1 MAGPVRLDNRVI
13 LVTGAGGGL
22 GRAHALALAA
32 RGAKV
37 VVNDLGGA
45 VDGTGNASSAPAD
58 KVVAEIRGAGGE
70 AVANYDSVA
79 TMAGGKNMVRQA
91 LDHFSRIDGV
101 VNNAGILRDVSFHK
115 MTEQDWDS
123 VMAVHVKGAFCVTHA
138 AWPHLR
144 DSNYGRVVLTS
155 SAAGI
160 YGNFGQ
166 ANYSA
171 AKLALVGFGQ
181 TLALEGKKRN
191 IKVNMIAPAADSRM
205 TATVM
210 PGPIREK
217 LKPEYVSPLVVL
229 LCSEECPTTGVTF
242 EVGAGVFFR
251 QARYRSKGA
260 ALSIK
265 GAAPTADDVLAR
277 WGEITDLSSP
287 ASAESVQ
294 DSMQMIMKNISS

>member
-1 MAGPVRLDNRVI
+1 MSESIRLNDRVA

-22 GRAHALALAA
+22 GRSHALALAA
-32 RGAKV
+32 RGAKI

-45 VDGTGNASSAPAD
+45 VDGSGAGSKSPAD
-58 KVVAEIRGAGGE
+58 NVADEIRAAGGE
-70 AVANYDSVA
+70 AIANFDSVA
-79 TMAGGKNMVRQA
+79 TMEGGQNMVRQA
-91 LDHFSRIDGV
+91 LDHFGRIDIV

-138 AWPHLR
+138 AWPHMR
-144 DSNYGRVVLTS
+144 DSNYGRVIMTS

-181 TLALEGKKRN
+181 TLAIEGKKRN

-217 LKPEYVSPLVVL
+217 LKPDYVSPLVVYL
-229 LCSEECPTTGVTF
+229 ASEECPTSGVTY
-242 EVGAGVFFR
+242 EVGAGVVFR

-260 ALSIK
+260 VLNIK
-265 GAAPTADDVLAR
+265 DGTPTADDVAAK
-277 WGEITDLSSP
+277 WDEIVDLSEP
-287 ASAESVQ
+287 ISADSVQ
-294 DSMQMIMKNISS
+294 SSMQFIMKNIS